1 MPTLFFLTGPTAVGK
16 STLALDWARRHGAE
30 ILYCDAFCVYKGMDI
45 GTAKPDRA
53 EQSLVP
59 HHGLDLAEVSR
70 TYTVADYAAMVKDVV
85 EDCRRRDTPLL
96 VSGGTGFY
104 LKSFFAPVLDETKV
118 PPEIVARVE
127 ALQKESGDGALLEE
141 LRKVA
146 GGPVTGIDL
155 ENPRRVRKAL
165 ERCLASGKP
174 LAELQ
179 AAYRAMPE
187 PFPGWDKPLVILTRE
202 KEDLDRRIE
211 ARAHAMIRAGLVD
224 EVRRLL
230 VEGLETNASAA
241 SAIGYRE
248 VIAHLKNGESGGT
261 EALAGE
267 IAAHTRLLVKK
278 QKSFFRNQLPQGRVL
293 NLTGNEAPGELF
305 P

>member
-16 STLALDWARRHGAE
+16 SALALDWARRHGAE

-45 GTAKPDRA
+45 GAAKPDRA

-59 HHGLDLAEVSR
+59 HHGLDLSEVSR
-70 TYTVADYAAMVKDVV
+70 TYTVADYAAMAKAVV
-85 EDCRRRDTPLL
+85 DDCRRRNVPLL

-104 LKSFFAPVLDETKV
+104 LKSFFSPVLDDTKV
-118 PPEIVARVE
+118 PQEIVEKVE
-127 ALQKESGDGALLEE
+127 TLRKAGGDAALLEE
-141 LRKVA
+141 LQKVA

-155 ENPRRVRKAL
+155 ANPRRVRKAL

-179 AAYRAMPE
+179 ADYRAMPE
-187 PFPGWDKPLVILTRE
+187 PFPGWDKRLVILTRE

-211 ARAHAMIRAGLVD
+211 ERTRAMIRAGLVD

-230 VEGLETNASAA
+230 GEGLEKNASAA

-248 VIAHLKNGESGGT
+248 VIAHLKNGDPRDMET
-261 EALAGE
+261 LAGE

-278 QKSFFRNQLPQGRVL
+278 QKSFFRNQLPPGGNM
-293 NLTGNEAPGELF
+293 NLSQTEIPGELF